1 MAEAVAEAVVKTAA
15 TVDLDDATLKGIAE
29 LWTAAFPT
37 AAGRDRFAEAV
48 ARRDATAAAV
58 EEQLH
63 YIYENGAVVAAA
75 RTFVRVVHVGGETAL
90 AAGRRVRVRATGSA
104 PAPRSTPAPRSPPSA
119 ERDLRHADTLTV
131 RSTDREGT
139 VLLSAAVARVVVH
152 LDDLVGDAAMATV
165 DQGEVLAERRV
176 LALAHVAT
184 SPSVRGRGLGA
195 AVVRGAFAARLSEG
209 LPEAL
214 FCTGVP
220 GFYAKLDCVELA
232 PCEVVY
238 PSEGA
243 KKFVDPSIMRF
254 GAGAPAWP
262 SGGALHLNGAGW

>member
-1 MAEAVAEAVVKTAA
+1 MAEAVAAVVVTAA

-37 AAGRDRFAEAV
+37 AVGRDRFAEAV

-90 AAGRRVRVRATGSA
+90 AAGRRVRVRAAGSA
-104 PAPRSTPAPRSPPSA
+104 PAPRSTPAPRSSPPSA

-131 RSTDREGT
+131 RSTAREGT
-139 VLLSAAVARVVVH
+139 VLLSASTSRVVVH
-152 LDDLVGDAAMATV
+152 LDGLVGDAAMATV
-165 DQGEVLAERRV
+165 DQSEVLAERRV

-220 GFYAKLDCVELA
+220 GFYAKLDCEELA

-243 KKFVDPSIMRF
+243 KNFVDPSVMRF
-254 GAGAPAWP
+254 GAGVPWP